1 VPSASEPA
9 TLEEATAESRG
20 RRISPYFPPHVASFT
35 RVRRRPHPT
44 TTALSPLS
52 TCEDECRRTSL
63 DGRAPLPRWGSRVRI
78 PSSAPDH
85 LPSPSGRD
93 RPEPFRDGTR
103 SQSSAAT
110 VSSGPSRWTSFGWAS
125 DPPSIDLVFARTP
138 YPPTSTPVVSFRAL
152 ERLEIGGQRPQGRRM
167 GPSPV
172 CYRD

>member
-1 VPSASEPA
+1 LRRRRRSQEAAGSRPIFRPMSLRSRGFAAVRTRPPPRSHPYRPA
-9 TLEEATAESRG
+9 RMNAGGRPWTVERLCQGGGRGFESR
-20 RRISPYFPPHVASFT
+20 
-35 RVRRRPHPT
+35 RPLQITYRAHRDEIDLN
-44 TTALSPLS
+44 LS
-52 TCEDECRRTSL
+52 
-63 DGRAPLPRWGSRVRI
+63 
-78 PSSAPDH
+78 
-85 LPSPSGRD
+85 
-93 RPEPFRDGTR
+93 RDGTR
-103 SQSSAAT
+103 SQSSVAT